1 LKFHFVWQCFKNW
14 LCCEYY
20 PIKCE
25 NFLFCDIIMIGVSYY
40 KWGGYGVQEN
50 QKVYDITIIGGGPA
64 GLFTAF
70 YGGMRQASVK
80 IIESLPQLGGQLSAL
95 YPEKYIYD
103 VAGFPKIRA
112 QELINNLKEQM
123 RKFDPIVALEQSVEK
138 LEKQED
144 GTFKLTTNKE
154 VHYSKTIII
163 TAGNGAFQ
171 PRRLELDSAAQY
183 EQKNLYYFIE
193 DLNQFAGQKVVVFG
207 GGDSAVDWALMLEPI
222 AEKVSIVHRRDKFRA
237 HEHSVEN
244 LHNSKVDV
252 KTPYVPAELIG
263 DESGIKQVVLETVNG
278 EDKVTLDVDAVIC
291 NYGFVSS
298 LGPIKEWGLDIE
310 KNSIVVNS
318 KMETNIPGIYA
329 AGDICTYDGKV
340 KLIACGFG
348 EAPTAVN
355 NAKAFIDPKAKIQP
369 LHSSSMF
376 NK

>member
-1 LKFHFVWQCFKNW
+1 MK
-14 LCCEYY
+14 E
-20 PIKCE
+20 
-25 NFLFCDIIMIGVSYY
+25 D
-40 KWGGYGVQEN
+40 

-103 VAGFPKIRA
+103 VAGFPKVRA
-112 QELINNLKEQM
+112 QELIDNLKEQM
-123 RKFDPIVALEQSVEK
+123 AKFSPTICLEQSVDTV
-138 LEKQED
+138 EKQED
-144 GTFKLTTNKE
+144 GVFKLTTNSE
-154 VHYSKTIII
+154 VHYTKTVII

-171 PRRLELDSAAQY
+171 PRRLELESATKY
-183 EQKNLYYFIE
+183 EGKNLHYFID
-193 DLNQFAGQKVVVFG
+193 DLNKFAGKKVLVCG

-222 AEKVSIVHRRDKFRA
+222 AEKVMLVHRRDKFRA

-244 LHNSKVDV
+244 LMNSKVEV
-252 KTPYVPAELIG
+252 KTPFIPVELIEDNG
-263 DESGIKQVVLETVNG
+263 VISKVVLEQPKG
-278 EDKVTLDVDAVIC
+278 EHKEVVDVDAVIV
-291 NYGFVSS
+291 NFGFVSS
-298 LGPIKEWGLDIE
+298 LGPIKDWGLEIE

-318 KMETNIPGIYA
+318 KMETNVQGIYA
-329 AGDICTYDGKV
+329 AGDICTYEGKV

-355 NAKAFIDPKAKIQP
+355 NAKSYIDPKAKLQP

-376 NK
+376 

>member
-1 LKFHFVWQCFKNW
+1 MELR
-14 LCCEYY
+14 E
-20 PIKCE
+20 
-25 NFLFCDIIMIGVSYY
+25 D
-40 KWGGYGVQEN
+40 
-50 QKVYDITIIGGGPA
+50 QKVYDITIIGGGPT

-123 RKFDPIVALEQSVEK
+123 KKFEPTVALEQSVEK

-144 GTFKLTTNKE
+144 GTFKLTTDKE

-171 PRRLELDSAAQY
+171 PRRLELESAVQY
-183 EQKNLYYFIE
+183 ENKNVHYFID
-193 DLNQFAGQKVVVFG
+193 DLNHFAGKKVVVFG

-222 AEKVSIVHRRDKFRA
+222 AEKVSIIHRRDKFRA

-244 LHNSKVDV
+244 LYNSKVEI
-252 KTPYVPAELIG
+252 KTPFVPSELIG
-263 DESGIKQVVLETVNG
+263 DDTGVKQVIIGGAAG
-278 EDKVTLDVDAVIC
+278 ENSETLDVDAVIV

-298 LGPIKEWGLDIE
+298 LGPIKEWGLEIE

-318 KMETNIPGIYA
+318 KMETNVPGIYA
-329 AGDICTYDGKV
+329 AGDICTYEGKV

-376 NK
+376 GGH

>member
-1 LKFHFVWQCFKNW
+1 MK
-14 LCCEYY
+14 E
-20 PIKCE
+20 
-25 NFLFCDIIMIGVSYY
+25 D
-40 KWGGYGVQEN
+40 
-50 QKVYDITIIGGGPA
+50 QKIYDITIIGGGPT

-103 VAGFPKIRA
+103 VAGFPKVRA
-112 QELINNLKEQM
+112 QDLVNNLKEQM
-123 RKFDPIVALEQSVEK
+123 SKFDQTIALEQSVEK
-138 LEKQED
+138 IEKQED
-144 GTFKLTTNKE
+144 KVFKLTTNKE
-154 VHYSKTIII
+154 VHYSKSIII

-171 PRRLELDSAAQY
+171 PRRLELENAIQY
-183 EQKNLYYFIE
+183 ENKNLHYFID

-222 AEKVSIVHRRDKFRA
+222 AEEVTIIHRRDKFRA

-244 LHNSKVDV
+244 LHRSKVHV
-252 KTPYVPAELIG
+252 KTPFVPADLIG
-263 DESGIKQVVLETVNG
+263 DENGIQQVVIQEVKG
-278 EDKVTLDVDAVIC
+278 ENKESIDVDAVIC
-291 NYGFVSS
+291 NYGFISS
-298 LGPIKEWGLDIE
+298 LGPIKEWGLEIQ

-329 AGDICTYDGKV
+329 AGDICTYEGKV

-355 NAKAFIDPKAKIQP
+355 NAKTYFDPKAKAQP

-376 NK
+376 D